1 MKAKVHWSN
10 VLSRVL
16 AAVVGGYILSAMC
29 AVSLSRALPVMTSM
43 DSSEAVLVG
52 TMMSFAIY
60 VTAIVWV
67 FSTSGARGAWIGLT
81 AVTLMV
87 GAAPWLIGGWGI
99 S

>member
-16 AAVVGGYILSAMC
+16 AAAVGGYALSAMC
-29 AVSLSRALPVMTSM
+29 AASLSRALPMMMSM
-43 DSSEAVLVG
+43 DRSEAVLVG

-60 VTAIVWV
+60 VAAIIWV
-67 FSTSGARGAWIGLT
+67 FSTSGARGAWVGLS

-87 GAAPWLIGGWGI
+87 GAAPWLISGWGA